1 MLVIRPG
8 EMAAALNS
16 WPTSANWKFQID
28 AGLPY
33 LDDQRPILSPEAAV
47 SARGR
52 RCPSEIAFPRPTSR
66 PEARAV
72 TNEWDSFKAAIS

>member
-47 SARGR
+47 QREEGDARRKLHSQGR
-52 RCPSEIAFPRPTSR
+52 LAARRRERSPTSGI
-66 PEARAV
+66 P
-72 TNEWDSFKAAIS
+72 SKPP